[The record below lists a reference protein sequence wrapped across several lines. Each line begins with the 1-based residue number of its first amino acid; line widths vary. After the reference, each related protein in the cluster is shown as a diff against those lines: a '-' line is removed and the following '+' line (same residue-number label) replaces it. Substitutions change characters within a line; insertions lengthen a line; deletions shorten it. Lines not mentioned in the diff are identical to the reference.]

1 SLSFTAARRSW
12 LLVFAFKRKCEETGT
27 RRERWTPGRV
37 GQSMNPDGPTHA
49 HLLNEHQC
57 SELSNA
63 AQLTGAP
70 RQDDAPSCDLVKAA
84 RFESRA
90 NELERLFKSRLDD
103 ADQNRSGDLIRDAG
117 FFFTDLRHV
126 DDLALIRRCCDAVA
140 VERLDALRMRERRR
154 QAARDVV
161 GDVAAA
167 DGNG

>member
-1 SLSFTAARRSW
+1 MSFTAARRSW
-12 LLVFAFKRKCEETGT
+12 LLGFAFKRKCEETGS

-49 HLLNEHQC
+49 HLLIEHQG
-57 SELSNA
+57 SELSYS

-103 ADQNRSGDLIRDAG
+103 ADQN
-117 FFFTDLRHV
+117 
-126 DDLALIRRCCDAVA
+126 
-140 VERLDALRMRERRR
+140 
-154 QAARDVV
+154 
-161 GDVAAA
+161 
-167 DGNG
+167 